1 MLQTISPYNFTDYE
15 LIDSGRYYKLER
27 FGKYILSRPEPQ
39 AIWDR
44 TLSDE
49 DWERIANAKF
59 VLKKGSSEKHERGEW
74 ILKKGM
80 PNQWYISYKYK
91 EMEIKMR
98 LGLTA
103 FKHVGVFP
111 EQADNWNYLYDTV
124 KELNN
129 DKISV
134 INLFAYTG
142 GASLSLKSAGANVT
156 HLDSVRQV
164 VNWAKENM
172 EASKLKDIRWIVDD
186 AVKFIKR
193 EVNRGNKYNGIILDP
208 PAYGRGP
215 EGEKWILETDLNEL
229 LKMCAKIIIPEKSFV
244 LLNLYSMGYSAHI
257 AENLL
262 KSVFNFAKNI
272 EKGELV
278 VCDRSA
284 RQLPL
289 GVFARFK
296 NFIS

>member
-134 INLFAYTG
+134 INLPDEKT
-142 GASLSLKSAGANVT
+142 
-156 HLDSVRQV
+156 
-164 VNWAKENM
+164 AKE
-172 EASKLKDIRWIVDD
+172 ALKILSQESNFKKAFIV
-186 AVKFIKR
+186 KPQK
-193 EVNRGNKYNGIILDP
+193 
-208 PAYGRGP
+208 
-215 EGEKWILETDLNEL
+215 
-229 LKMCAKIIIPEKSFV
+229 
-244 LLNLYSMGYSAHI
+244 
-257 AENLL
+257 
-262 KSVFNFAKNI
+262 
-272 EKGELV
+272 
-278 VCDRSA
+278 
-284 RQLPL
+284 
-289 GVFARFK
+289 
-296 NFIS
+296 